1 MAMKLTASEKKLDNT
16 LRSINKHL
24 NEVFKTFGGNSYEYE
39 KAQAAVK
46 SKLQGNVFRMPEYN
60 KNGEMIK
67 PLQIGRSRQA
77 LNTLNN
83 QTNAVNEIRQFE
95 KDVEKSAKVQAQK
108 YIQRLKKE
116 GVKVTAQRVR
126 DFAMSIHNSSFND
139 IYKDVMNNP
148 NIPDFEKLIF
158 RNKSSKIHVDG
169 LEQAE
174 QYGQELLIRYDTA
187 YFDSLGSEPDVEP
200 FAESFDINQLQ

>member
-1 MAMKLTASEKKLDNT
+1 MAMKLTESEKKLDNT

-39 KAQAAVK
+39 KAQSVVK
-46 SKLQGNVFRMPEYN
+46 SKLQGSVFRMPEYGE
-60 KNGEMIK
+60 NGEMIK
-67 PLQIGRSRQA
+67 PMQIGRSRAA
-77 LNTLNN
+77 LNALKN
-83 QTNAVNEIRQFE
+83 QANEVKEVRQYE

-108 YIQRLKKE
+108 YIQKLKSE
-116 GVKVTAQRVR
+116 GVKATSQRIKE
-126 DFAMSIHNSSFND
+126 FATSIKNNSFND
-139 IYKDVMNNP
+139 IYKDVMNNTK
-148 NIPDFEKLIF
+148 IPDIEKNIF

-174 QYGQELLIRYDTA
+174 QYGQELLIKYDTV
-187 YFDSLGSEPDVEP
+187 YFDSLGSEQDGEP

>member
-60 KNGEMIK
+60 DKGEMIK

-83 QTNAVNEIRQFE
+83 QTNAV
-95 KDVEKSAKVQAQK
+95 K
-108 YIQRLKKE
+108 Y
-116 GVKVTAQRVR
+116 
-126 DFAMSIHNSSFND
+126 
-139 IYKDVMNNP
+139 
-148 NIPDFEKLIF
+148 
-158 RNKSSKIHVDG
+158 
-169 LEQAE
+169 
-174 QYGQELLIRYDTA
+174 
-187 YFDSLGSEPDVEP
+187 
-200 FAESFDINQLQ
+200 

>member
-39 KAQAAVK
+39 KAQSVVK
-46 SKLQGNVFRMPEYN
+46 SKLQGAVLRMPEYGA
-60 KNGEMIK
+60 NGEMIK

-77 LNTLNN
+77 LNTLSS
-83 QTNAVNEIRQFE
+83 QTNEVNEIRQFE

-108 YIQRLKKE
+108 YLQRLKQENKSLT
-116 GVKVTAQRVR
+116 VQRVR
-126 DFAMSIHNSSFND
+126 DFATSIHNNSFND
-139 IYKDVMNNP
+139 IYKDVVNNS
-148 NIPDFEKLIF
+148 NIPPFEIDIF
-158 RNKSSKIHVDG
+158 KGKARVINTEG

-174 QYGQELLIRYDTA
+174 QYGQKLLVKYDTA
-187 YFDSLGSEPDVEP
+187 YIDSLGGEPDAEP